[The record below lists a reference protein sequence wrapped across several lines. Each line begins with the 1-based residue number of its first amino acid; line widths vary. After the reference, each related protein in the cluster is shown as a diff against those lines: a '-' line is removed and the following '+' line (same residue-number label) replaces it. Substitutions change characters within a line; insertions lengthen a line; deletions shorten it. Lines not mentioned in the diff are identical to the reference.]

1 VRCGV
6 CGDVKGTKHAERC
19 RGPRLRQ
26 PVHAASD
33 WAGLMAD
40 QDTYDRRGNGG
51 YDYGADQDGIPAVG
65 RH

>member
-1 VRCGV
+1 VRRAEGP
-6 CGDVKGTKHAERC
+6 KHTERC

-51 YDYGADQDGIPAVG
+51 YDYGSDDVG
-65 RH
+65 VPWERRH